1 MPPEQDLGP
10 LSPEITT
17 LKERDIE
24 IYNID
29 ILSINYD
36 ENEIEFSVSCSK
48 GTYIR
53 TLCEDIAKSLGTI
66 GYMSS
71 LKRTKINDFKIEDS
85 ITLDELE
92 KNKDDIL
99 YLKEKFIS
107 VEKIFEDKNKI
118 ELNDRKKELFL
129 NGVKLTFKLEN
140 NLYRVYNNNK
150 FLGMGVIEN
159 DLLKRDVIVI
169 D

>member
-1 MPPEQDLGP
+1 M
-10 LSPEITT
+10 
-17 LKERDIE
+17 
-24 IYNID
+24 
-29 ILSINYD
+29 
-36 ENEIEFSVSCSK
+36 
-48 GTYIR
+48 
-53 TLCEDIAKSLGTI
+53 
-66 GYMSS
+66 
-71 LKRTKINDFKIEDS
+71 
-85 ITLDELE
+85 
-92 KNKDDIL
+92 
-99 YLKEKFIS
+99 KEKFIS